1 MWYFQL
7 PLQPPEIY
15 PMSMMWWSI
24 PNFLLIRIWTIWQ
37 LTWASSY
44 PCHSCVSTYI
54 HNWDFVCVC
63 GSPVNWN
70 RVSINFNDFMCTL
83 ASCMHAWG
91 GTSRPSSWPFDS
103 SLKVLHPLLYP
114 IALTSSSFCHSMT
127 LRLHHFEEEN
137 FTLSQWQKGKLTFTR
152 MTPHKCIPKS
162 PMVQVEWLSIVL
174 ASFVWVEGWFVL
186 LGPSWWFRVSS
197 CHLRNQLIIKIL
209 SLGCGIII
217 IFFYV

>member
-1 MWYFQL
+1 MVLGLTFVKHFNILLVLILENISCLWVCSYVLLWPKPSISTCWFRGYCTHVIFSTSFAT
-7 PLQPPEIY
+7 PEIY
-15 PMSMMWWSI
+15 PKSMIWWSI
-24 PNFLLIRIWTIWQ
+24 PIFRLIWIWTIWQ

-137 FTLSQWQKGKLTFTR
+137 FTLSQWQKGNLTFTR
-152 MTPHKCIPKS
+152 MNHINVYLS
-162 PMVQVEWLSIVL
+162 PPWYMWNGS
-174 ASFVWVEGWFVL
+174 
-186 LGPSWWFRVSS
+186 
-197 CHLRNQLIIKIL
+197 
-209 SLGCGIII
+209 
-217 IFFYV
+217 